1 MIEKQL
7 ETTVP
12 QPQGEAFDFFIDFRN
27 EPAWNPDCLLVE
39 KTSNGPIGLGTT
51 FDGKMKGVGP
61 NKAEIVAYDRPN
73 RCTVIERSRVGEG
86 TFDFRFAPANGGGT
100 RIEMTMQIKPKGP
113 MRLLQPLMGK
123 MLGKMVAELPD
134 RMRRGIDAADRV
146 RESAAG
152 A

>member
-1 MIEKQL
+1 MIEQEL
-7 ETTVP
+7 EASVR
-12 QPQGEAFDFFIDFRN
+12 QPQEEAFDFFIDFRN

-39 KTSNGPIGLGTT
+39 KTSDGPIGLGTT

-61 NKAEIVAYDRPN
+61 NKAQIVAYDRYN

-86 TFDFRFAPANGGGT
+86 TFDFRFVPADHGT
-100 RIEMTMQIKPKGP
+100 RIEITMQIKPKGP
-113 MRLLQPLMGK
+113 MRLLQPPMAK

-146 RESAAG
+146 RESAAV